1 MEITTWH
8 LEQTSPDDLSAAKPP
23 AVPVT
28 VTRAELVSPE
38 LNRYLYTAVG
48 GDWFWIDRLGWSWD
62 QWIEWLDRPGVETW
76 VAYAQGTPCG
86 YFELDG
92 TIDGEVELE
101 YFGLM
106 SSFVGKGLG
115 GHLLAIALREAW
127 ALAERWPGKTPTRRV
142 TVHTCTTDGPAALK
156 NYQARGF
163 RLFRTDVEQAGLPAE
178 TPGPWP
184 GAGKNHGP

>member
-62 QWIEWLDRPGVETW
+62 QWVEWLDRPGVETW

-92 TIDGEVELE
+92 TVEGEVELA

-115 GHLLAIALREAW
+115 GHLLTVALREAW
-127 ALAERWPGKTPTRRV
+127 TLAARWPGKTPARRV

-163 RLFRTDVEQAGLPAE
+163 RLFRTEVEQAELPAE

-184 GAGKNHGP
+184 EAGKK